1 MASTIG
7 IKVGALT
14 ATNTYADDAKVQAT
28 LLKFYEER
36 GIGSMDATNQEKLQA
51 IVDWIVHQIV
61 SRARRLELE
70 QRQEAAVDE
79 VNEEYT
85 LE

>member
-7 IKVGALT
+7 IKVGPLT

-36 GIGSMDATNQEKLQA
+36 GIGPMDATNQEKLQA
-51 IVDWIVHQIV
+51 IVDWIAHQIV

-70 QRQEAAVDE
+70 QRQMALVDE
-79 VNEEYT
+79 VEGEYN